1 MMVPRIALVM
11 GASSAKDLVMSD
23 DDLLLWQPEREELR
37 AQHGGTQFD
46 PLLACTLPS
55 PALSQRP

>member
-1 MMVPRIALVM
+1 M